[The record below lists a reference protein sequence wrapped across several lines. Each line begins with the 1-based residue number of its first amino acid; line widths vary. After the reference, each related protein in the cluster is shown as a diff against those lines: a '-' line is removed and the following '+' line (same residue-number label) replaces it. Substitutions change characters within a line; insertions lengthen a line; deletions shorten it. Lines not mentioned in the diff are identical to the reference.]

1 MNGEGGKA
9 DGSRRQPLA
18 ARRCTGV
25 EPINIQE
32 ASVRLSSI
40 PRPLVLAATLT
51 NLAVGASCN
60 TPRSAPWASPAAHS
74 EGMILQSDEGERRV
88 RRNAGKG
95 PFIIKVDR
103 QNGGSTDLVMGYE
116 DIAPGAE
123 IQSHRHLVAD
133 EILFVHRGSGIAS
146 LNGRTARVTAGATI
160 YIPRNVT
167 VGLVNDGTEPL
178 GITFTFS
185 KPGFEE
191 LMRDNSVP
199 EGQPVT
205 PLSADER
212 ARIQAKHRWH
222 TIAGHPAP

>member
-1 MNGEGGKA
+1 M
-9 DGSRRQPLA
+9 RF
-18 ARRCTGV
+18 
-25 EPINIQE
+25 
-32 ASVRLSSI
+32 SSI
-40 PRPLVLAATLT
+40 PRPLASAAT
-51 NLAVGASCN
+51 VASIALWYGC
-60 TPRSAPWASPAAHS
+60 SAGRQAPAAAPVAAAAAQP
-74 EGMILQSDEGERRV
+74 EGLIFQEGEGERRV

-103 QNGGSTDLVMGYE
+103 LNGGSLDLVMGYE

-123 IQSHRHLVAD
+123 IQLHRHLVAD
-133 EILFVHRGSGIAS
+133 EILFVHRGSGMAS
-146 LNGRTARVTAGATI
+146 LNGRKAHVSAGATI

-199 EGQPVT
+199 EGQPVIPMT
-205 PLSADER
+205 AEER
-212 ARIQAKHRWH
+212 AKIQAKHSWH
-222 TIAGHPAP
+222 TIAGPPPR

>member
-1 MNGEGGKA
+1 M
-9 DGSRRQPLA
+9 R
-18 ARRCTGV
+18 V
-25 EPINIQE
+25 
-32 ASVRLSSI
+32 SSI
-40 PRPLVLAATLT
+40 LRPFVSITLPI
-51 NLAVGASCN
+51 LAVGASC
-60 TPRSAPWASPAAHS
+60 SAPRPAPATTPTAHAD
-74 EGMILQSDEGERRV
+74 GLILQSGEGERRV
-88 RRNAGKG
+88 RRTAGKG

-103 QNGGSTDLVMGYE
+103 QNGGSPDLVMGYE

-123 IQSHRHLVAD
+123 IQLHRHQVAD
-133 EILFVHRGSGIAS
+133 EILFVHRGSGTAS
-146 LNGRTARVTAGATI
+146 LNGRTARVTTGATI

-185 KPGFEE
+185 RPGFEE

-205 PLSADER
+205 PISAEER

-222 TIAGHPAP
+222 TIAGPPAP

>member
-1 MNGEGGKA
+1 M
-9 DGSRRQPLA
+9 
-18 ARRCTGV
+18 
-25 EPINIQE
+25 E
-32 ASVRLSSI
+32 ASVRFSSI
-40 PRPLVLAATLT
+40 LRPL
-51 NLAVGASCN
+51 AV
-60 TPRSAPWASPAAHS
+60 PAAITSISACLSCHTPHAAPAAALAPHND
-74 EGMILQSDEGERRV
+74 GLVLQDAEGERRV

-103 QNGGSTDLVMGYE
+103 QNGGSPDLVMGYE

-123 IQSHRHLVAD
+123 IQQHRHLVAD
-133 EILFVHRGSGIAS
+133 EILFVHRGAGTAS
-146 LNGRTARVTAGATI
+146 LNGHKTHVSAGATI
-160 YIPRNVT
+160 YVPRNVT

-191 LMRDNSVP
+191 LMRDNSVL

-205 PLSADER
+205 PMSAEER

-222 TIAGHPAP
+222 TIAGPPPL